1 MLNRIRVKEIK
12 NDLTNEEFDFL
23 INIIRKENHESILS
37 SLSKKLLA
45 KYFKILI
52 KSENIFLFFC
62 EIDNKNVGYMV
73 ISKSPFFLISEFKKL
88 RLPILVYLILN
99 FKIKTLINILI
110 SLIKLDTILLVSKR
124 EIINKSPNLSLLAI
138 SDNYQSKGIGKLFVE
153 KVIND
158 FGIKNKFSKI
168 TVETNDIRTEKFYK
182 LKVNFE
188 YLGKKLRLFKS
199 LKVFLK
205 DLS

>member
-12 NDLTNEEFDFL
+12 NDITNEEFDFL

>member
-199 LKVFLK
+199 LKVFLR